1 MSCHNSGSECVLT
14 QSRRGGNFRHYRRRS
29 KTPPG
34 LKPSMRVNL
43 TGSSVSSLEPTDNA
57 SRPLGYFSG
66 DEDSV
71 AEQET
76 GDVLAMDLRNPS
88 DALQILARS
97 GETHSSNQPLN
108 QSSFVTNSNGTTDS
122 PPQDIGPAVSNLANA
137 SQDHRRPA
145 TTAFD
150 DYELVQRGLL
160 RPGQIP
166 ELLLM
171 SVTPSKNLARY
182 IPADTDQIL
191 AQLPSILSDSPL
203 LFPGAIA
210 YGKSPEI
217 RIFSSDSH
225 SHYCVE
231 R

>member
-14 QSRRGGNFRHYRRRS
+14 ESRRGGNFRHYRPGP
-29 KTPPG
+29 KAPPG
-34 LKPSMRVNL
+34 LKPSMRVNF

-57 SRPLGYFSG
+57 SRPLEYSSG
-66 DEDSV
+66 DDDSV
-71 AEQET
+71 AEQES

-97 GETHSSNQPLN
+97 GESHSSKQPLN
-108 QSSFVTNSNGTTDS
+108 QSSFVTNSNGTTGS
-122 PPQDIGPAVSNLANA
+122 PAQEIGPAVSNLPNA
-137 SQDHRRPA
+137 SQGHRRPA
-145 TTAFD
+145 ITAFD

-166 ELLLM
+166 ELLLV
-171 SVTPSKNLARY
+171 SVKPSKILARY
-182 IPADTDQIL
+182 MPADTDQIL
-191 AQLPSILSDSPL
+191 PQLPSILSDSPL
-203 LFPGAIA
+203 LFLGAIA